1 MKPARISEKICPDTI
16 ATIQSLVYFTFKILK
31 TLTFLTRNYCIFRK
45 TGYTVKWL
53 IWFIPT
59 TTRSCG
65 INSVGAK
72 SLPANSWISK
82 LVNFAKQK
90 MRIQKYA
97 FQEQWRK
104 TTPLR
109 ESTWA
114 VDGGSSFEC
123 GLDRLSRC
131 IDWETEGLFSS
142 MEVGN
147 FECLTF
153 KTFLWRRI
161 SYSNPECVVFRNYFP
176 TWKPWCKYLSKK
188 KSMEKREGY
197 LQSEILYKKSQRG
210 NTFHQYYFPKETS
223 SSSSCRSQLR
233 GYALYRLYQE
243 CRPCG
248 HRRTDFLLPGCDRPA
263 ASGQHAA
270 LRRSHHYKAI
280 LCQNRRGWKDDVR
293 WS

>member
-1 MKPARISEKICPDTI
+1 
-16 ATIQSLVYFTFKILK
+16 
-31 TLTFLTRNYCIFRK
+31 
-45 TGYTVKWL
+45 
-53 IWFIPT
+53 
-59 TTRSCG
+59 
-65 INSVGAK
+65 
-72 SLPANSWISK
+72 
-82 LVNFAKQK
+82 

-147 FECLTF
+147 FECLAF

-188 KSMEKREGY
+188 NLWKSERDIYSQKYCIKNLIGGIPFINTIFLKKHHHRRLLAGHNYVVMHCTGY
-197 LQSEILYKKSQRG
+197 IKNAAPAGIDAQ
-210 NTFHQYYFPKETS
+210 TS
-223 SSSSCRSQLR
+223 SCLV
-233 GYALYRLYQE
+233 AIARLQVASMP
-243 CRPCG
+243 PCVDPTTTKQFSVRIAEDG
-248 HRRTDFLLPGCDRPA
+248 KTTFVDPKA
-263 ASGQHAA
+263 AQV
-270 LRRSHHYKAI
+270 SHVSTADI
-280 LCQNRRGWKDDVR
+280 SWKFIHVDDKLQFFYSK